1 MLAVQEFP
9 HVRLDLVNPVVKKK
23 LTSIYL
29 MLFYL
34 LLIWINWGFFMCLS
48 PVLPLDL
55 ALLWFLVDLD
65 PPTKKNM

>member
-34 LLIWINWGFFMCLS
+34 LLI
-48 PVLPLDL
+48 
-55 ALLWFLVDLD
+55 
-65 PPTKKNM
+65 